1 MSDTVYQGKNIPN
14 GKRLIT
20 SNFASIHYV
29 EAISIVFNK
38 GGGGIYPPSQKTQPY
53 PPVFRILI
61 REGVYMYKN

>member
-38 GGGGIYPPSQKTQPY
+38 GGGGHLSPLP
-53 PPVFRILI
+53 
-61 REGVYMYKN
+61 KNPTLSASL